1 MEQPSVTLLNAS
13 RTAQVGRLT
22 EIALGVLTAASN
34 KLETATI
41 TETGYDSQYPDESV
55 AKLATLQHAA
65 ADRLTK
71 LMQDPA
77 NWMIDQ
83 VGTDAVKDRVLQ
95 EAEYWRLKK
104 LEAAEHVR
112 PCRQLRAQLV
122 RVPGAWLAVH
132 TNETGQLVGRG
143 NSAAAAFADFDA
155 QYHAALS
162 ADQIEQEKA
171 AQLDKQLTQQ
181 PTQQKPRGKKK

>member
-1 MEQPSVTLLNAS
+1 MEQSLVLLNAS
-13 RTAQVGRLT
+13 RTSQVGKLA
-22 EIALGVLTAASN
+22 EIALGVLTMASN

-41 TETGYDSQYPDESV
+41 TESGYTSEYPAECV
-55 AKLATLQHAA
+55 TKLATLQQAA

-77 NWMIDQ
+77 NWMIDH

-112 PCRQLRAQLV
+112 PCHQLRAQLV
-122 RVPGAWLAVH
+122 RVPGAWLAVY

-143 NSAAAAFADFDA
+143 NSAAAAFADFDV

-162 ADQIEQEKA
+162 AAQIEREKA